1 MKAWTLIE
9 LENVVSSME
18 PLVGLR
24 LQEVQTG
31 ASEVVLGFYSS
42 SGVLWLWIDLH
53 ALHPGLLPWTA
64 LPLRPEVQKT
74 PLQLF
79 LRAHFV
85 GRVLRAVARPEA
97 LGRVVVLRFG
107 GEEDN
112 MELEVR
118 LFPHGRNLLA
128 RAGVKH
134 ISWQKPKDLSAPTES
149 TPSSQPPRSLEELRQ
164 EWLRGRNTAG
174 GGKATKGGSLGGK
187 SRLQHE
193 LEKKEKA
200 LSKVREELKRKQE
213 LPWRVIG
220 DWLKTHQSIEVPQEW
235 KLFVDRRRKLA
246 WNIEQCFTKA
256 RESDGKIL
264 GTQKREGILLSE
276 IGKLQERLLQPEAK
290 SSQSAE
296 VKKPQPSLAKIE
308 ARGRTL
314 HLSDGTMAVMGKSAV
329 DNLKILRKA
338 RAWDL
343 WFHMR
348 DYPSSHAV
356 LFRNKGAKTT
366 DAQLLEVVGWFVRN
380 HLGVKAA
387 THAGEKFDVAITE
400 CRFVRPVK
408 GDKIGRVTYH
418 DERVLIYQ
426 FPG

>member
-9 LENVVSSME
+9 LENVVSSLE

-53 ALHPGLLPWTA
+53 AIHPSLLPWTV
-64 LPLRPEVQKT
+64 LPRRPEVQKT

-85 GRVLRAVARPEA
+85 GRVLREVARPKA

-107 GEEDN
+107 ANEDHL
-112 MELEVR
+112 ELEVR

-128 RAGVKH
+128 RAGAKH
-134 ISWQKPKDLSAPTES
+134 ISWQKPKELSP
-149 TPSSQPPRSLEELRQ
+149 PSEATSVAQPPRCLEDLRQ
-164 EWLRGRNTAG
+164 EWLRGQKVVRGGIAKKG
-174 GGKATKGGSLGGK
+174 GGVDVKA
-187 SRLQHE
+187 RLQHE
-193 LEKKEKA
+193 IEKKEKA
-200 LSKVREELKRKQE
+200 LGKVREELKRKQE
-213 LPWRVIG
+213 LPWRAIA
-220 DWLKTHQSIEVPQEW
+220 DWLKTHQSVQVPAEW
-235 KLFVDRRRKLA
+235 EPFVDRRRKLA
-246 WNIEQCFTKA
+246 WNIEHCYTKA
-256 RESDGKIL
+256 RESDGKIV
-264 GTQKREGILLSE
+264 GTQKREELLLAE
-276 IGKLQERLLQPEAK
+276 IGKLEQRILQPETQLLRQVE
-290 SSQSAE
+290 S
-296 VKKPQPSLAKIE
+296 KKPQPSLAKIE

-380 HLGVKAA
+380 HLGEKASA
-387 THAGEKFDVAITE
+387 HAGEKFDVAIAE